1 MAPSL
6 PQIKRLIGLLL
17 EEHRHCESKKHQLA
31 IRAGNIILTHK
42 DQVASTD
49 TIIASLDQ
57 KKIRL
62 GLTSKQ
68 WNQFAG
74 AIFKVLS
81 PTPGNKQQSSS
92 ESFLN
97 D

>member
-17 EEHRHCESKKHQLA
+17 EEHRHCDSKKHQLVV
-31 IRAGNIILTHK
+31 RAGKVTLAHK
-42 DQVASTD
+42 DQIASTD

-57 KKIRL
+57 KEIRL

-68 WNQFAG
+68 WNRFAA
-74 AIFKVLS
+74 AIFKALS
-81 PTPGNKQQSSS
+81 SPPGGKPQSGS
-92 ESFLN
+92 ESFLH